1 MTSALSAALKK
12 PTLDQGASSALADSL
27 KAPQKAATSGGFD
40 LSTIPLPPTAFPGL
54 YHDSSTGEDYVA
66 DLDNLALST
75 SIGTQFAGSYKS
87 RSGTPIVRSSSSYH
101 YTIAQL
107 AFRATIIFTYGASRV
122 AAEQILRPC
131 CASTADPLQHA
142 PIRRMGRQSL

>member
-27 KAPQKAATSGGFD
+27 KAPQKGAISGGFD

-75 SIGTQFAGSYKS
+75 SIGTHFSGSYKS
-87 RSGTPIVRSSSSYH
+87 RSGTPIVSTSSP
-101 YTIAQL
+101 Q
-107 AFRATIIFTYGASRV
+107 
-122 AAEQILRPC
+122 RPDHC
-131 CASTADPLQHA
+131 TTSV
-142 PIRRMGRQSL
+142 